1 MYYVNSRGEFMLLNC
16 LLLAIPVSLDCI
28 GIGITYGIKNT
39 YITNLAKCIIF
50 AIFFVVTSIA
60 ITIGSLIVKIF
71 SISFASILGVIL
83 LIFMGSWIIF
93 QSFKSKEDAPKKESF
108 KPKIY
113 NFFIKPLGITIKIM
127 KNPTNSDLDHS
138 NHIDAKEAL
147 YLGFAISLDAFC
159 AGVGCSA
166 IGINSFFFPLFISI
180 FHILFLSLG
189 AFIGMKLSA
198 HTKIPDN
205 IWSVISGLLLI
216 AIGIFKLF

>member
-1 MYYVNSRGEFMLLNC
+1 MLLNC

-60 ITIGSLIVKIF
+60 ITIGSIIVKIF
-71 SISFASILGVIL
+71 SISFANILGVVL
-83 LIFMGSWIIF
+83 LIFMGTWIIF
-93 QSFKSKEDAPKKESF
+93 QSFKPKKEKKKEENI

-113 NFFIKPLGITIKIM
+113 NLIIKPLGLTIKII

-166 IGINSFFFPLFISI
+166 VGINSFFFPLFISI
-180 FHILFLSLG
+180 FHIIFLTLG
-189 AFIGMKLSA
+189 SIIGMKLSSS
-198 HTKIPDN
+198 TKIPDN
-205 IWSVISGLLLI
+205 IWSIVSGILLI
-216 AIGIFKLF
+216 AIGIFKLL

>member
-1 MYYVNSRGEFMLLNC
+1 MLLNC

-71 SISFASILGVIL
+71 SISFANILGVIL
-83 LIFMGSWIIF
+83 LIFMGAWIIF
-93 QSFKSKEDAPKKESF
+93 QSFKPKKEKKKEENI

-113 NFFIKPLGITIKIM
+113 NLIIKPLGLTIKII

-166 IGINSFFFPLFISI
+166 VGINSFFFPLFISI
-180 FHILFLSLG
+180 FHIVFLTLG
-189 AFIGMKLSA
+189 SVIGMKLSSS
-198 HTKIPDN
+198 TKIPDN
-205 IWSVISGLLLI
+205 IWSIVSGILLI
-216 AIGIFKLF
+216 AIGIFKLL

>member
-1 MYYVNSRGEFMLLNC
+1 MLLNC

-71 SISFASILGVIL
+71 SISFANILGVIL
-83 LIFMGSWIIF
+83 LIFMGAWIIF
-93 QSFKSKEDAPKKESF
+93 QSFKPKKEKKREENI

-113 NFFIKPLGITIKIM
+113 NLIIKPLGLTIKII

-166 IGINSFFFPLFISI
+166 VGINSFFFPLFISI
-180 FHILFLSLG
+180 FHIVFLTLG
-189 AFIGMKLSA
+189 SVIGMKLSSS
-198 HTKIPDN
+198 TKIPDN
-205 IWSVISGLLLI
+205 IWSIVSGILLI
-216 AIGIFKLF
+216 AIGIFKLL